1 MNNIHAERVE
11 SRDFGC
17 SSMLSFRNSSSP
29 SHHSLLRITPPPPP
43 HRATTLFSTSP
54 PLSPLSSSPSHHS
67 LSLPF
72 NAPPTSSSAWFHDP
86 SSHGLTVSSS
96 SVVASLHSQCMMLKR
111 SSVSSLLT
119 STFTSILQGLF
130 LFLINWYFTI
140 KQLIM
145 IV

>member
-1 MNNIHAERVE
+1 MNQHTHIE

-17 SSMLSFRNSSSP
+17 SSVLSFCNSSSP
-29 SHHSLLRITPPPPP
+29 SHRSLLRITPPPP

-54 PLSPLSSSPSHHS
+54 PLPPLSSSPSHRS
-67 LSLPF
+67 LSMPF
-72 NAPPTSSSAWFHDP
+72 KSPPRNLVP
-86 SSHGLTVSSS
+86 SSHGLTISSS
-96 SVVASLHSQCMMLKR
+96 SVVASLHSRCMMLKR

-119 STFTSILQGLF
+119 STVTSILQGLF